1 MVNYVDIAQASST
14 AVRQCLLDVKHS
26 GVLGRG
32 LFLDPTNDFR
42 VAPQPS
48 SIDQVKAKAYL
59 AISTITHLHDGWCYL
74 GLALRSLFHN
84 EVGGCGHAAYYAE
97 LRAALSFL
105 AVNGILILNNKGFY
119 LNSSLAFEPLY
130 QSEGTHKAAWNSLNK
145 VASLSSAC
153 DVVRFETLIQPDGI
167 LLKDWIDA
175 FSKGISIS
183 AASCSCFLSYCGM
196 DIGKYEN
203 DREARNKYSYSP
215 CDIEPY
221 RERDQGEICDL
232 IKMIWRLFEPDAV
245 GRFPKIDKFV
255 LWFLLR
261 GLKKNLNMS
270 CHMYK
275 GRIARMC
282 ADLALSDIK
291 KGQLLSEIYG
301 KRHRLHPMFDP
312 INQYASGKGAEDL
325 HVGVVLRAC
334 FLLRLAT
341 AACRNLLQTTG
352 IGEPELR
359 FWLRRMQRCRFMWQ
373 AAVDGY
379 DYCDLWNDISLSQE
393 SLDTYAPV
401 DSDPWNVT
409 EAGALEVVSRTEYAM
424 LWGLGL

>member
-1 MVNYVDIAQASST
+1 MVNYVDIARASST
-14 AVRQCLLDVKHS
+14 AVIQCLLDVKHS
-26 GVLGRG
+26 GILSRG
-32 LFLDPTNDFR
+32 LFLDPRNDFR
-42 VAPQPS
+42 VIPQPS
-48 SIDQVKAKAYL
+48 SLDQVKAKVYL

-74 GLALRSLFHN
+74 GSALRSLYHN

-105 AVNGILILNNKGFY
+105 AVNGILILKNKGFY
-119 LNSSLAFEPLY
+119 LNSSRVFEPLY
-130 QSEGTHKAAWNSLNK
+130 QGEGTHTAVWNSLSK
-145 VASLSSAC
+145 VALLSSLC
-153 DVVRFETLIQPDGI
+153 DVVRLETLIQPDGI

-175 FSKGISIS
+175 FSNGISIS
-183 AASCSCFLSYCGM
+183 SASCSCFLSYCGM

-215 CDIEPY
+215 CDIESY
-221 RERDQGEICDL
+221 RERDRGEICAL
-232 IKMIWRLFEPDAV
+232 IKLIWGLFEPDAV

-261 GLKKNLNMS
+261 GLKKSLNMS
-270 CHMYK
+270 CRAYK
-275 GRIARMC
+275 GQIARMC

-301 KRHRLHPMFDP
+301 KRYRLHPMFDP
-312 INQYASGKGAEDL
+312 VNRSTSGKGTEDL

-334 FLLRLAT
+334 FMLRLAT
-341 AACRNLLQTTG
+341 AACRNLLQNTG
-352 IGEPELR
+352 VGESELR
-359 FWLRRMQRCRFMWQ
+359 FWLRGMQRCRFMWQ
-373 AAVDGY
+373 ASVDGY
-379 DYCDLWNDISLSQE
+379 DYCDLWDDILLSQE

-401 DSDPWNVT
+401 ASDPWNVT
-409 EAGALEVVSRTEYAM
+409 EAGALEVVSRSEYAM

>member
-1 MVNYVDIAQASST
+1 MVNYGNIARTSST
-14 AVRQCLLDVKHS
+14 AVKQCLLDVKHS
-26 GVLGRG
+26 GVLSRG

-42 VAPQPS
+42 VTPQPS
-48 SIDQVKAKAYL
+48 SVDQVKAKAYL
-59 AISTITHLHDGWCYL
+59 AISSITHLHDGWCYL

-119 LNSSLAFEPLY
+119 LNSSLVFEPLY
-130 QSEGTHKAAWNSLNK
+130 QDVGTHKAVWNSLNK

-215 CDIEPY
+215 CDIESY
-221 RERDQGEICDL
+221 RERDRGEICAL
-232 IKMIWRLFEPDAV
+232 IKLIWGLFEPDAV

-261 GLKKNLNMS
+261 GLKRNLNMS
-270 CHMYK
+270 CPLYR
-275 GRIARMC
+275 GRIVNMC
-282 ADLALSDIK
+282 TDLGLSDIK
-291 KGQLLSEIYG
+291 KKQLFSEIYG
-301 KRHRLHPMFDP
+301 KRNRLHPMFDP
-312 INQYASGKGAEDL
+312 SSCYAPKKGTEDL

-341 AACRNLLQTTG
+341 AACRNLLQNSG
-352 IGEPELR
+352 VGESELR
-359 FWLRRMQRCRFMWQ
+359 FWLRGMQRCRFMWQ
-373 AAVDGY
+373 ASVDGY
-379 DYCDLWNDISLSQE
+379 DYCDLWNDILLSQE

-401 DSDPWNVT
+401 ANDPWNVT
-409 EAGALEVVSRTEYAM
+409 EAGSLEVMSRTEYAM